1 MGDAVTQAIPVPSA
15 PAIIPAAQYVTAQE
29 LAQYQS
35 IEDVPYPLQAM
46 ETVMVYIDS
55 NGNITHLNG
64 PLAGKEGVTFW
75 ENLKGEH
82 HLFFEQVTVEG
93 AYMLGGL
100 IDRTNYLIRKINF
113 RVHIGSPG
121 MNNITYRMCED
132 RWWAGQD
139 EINGGWF
146 GVFTR
151 YSGWRWIQ
159 VWPAKTVETA
169 QKRDPVA
176 YDNNQSIWD
185 VDWIAP
191 LPYYSKPAVTTQT
204 WKASNAGPADADGF
218 YHGVIAVPNRGD
230 MATPVR
236 YLVTGASS
244 GTCYVQDNN
253 SSTMVKVGPIEEADG
268 DVLIDTDPTHKTVI
282 CQSDPYDQG
291 FYNAQQASGLL
302 NYFLQ
307 AVGTPAH
314 EALWL
319 RVGYLRFTNVI
330 PPYSVVHLKVA
341 HNNPN
346 AQIAAQLPQRF
357 KRSR

>member
-1 MGDAVTQAIPVPSA
+1 MTQAIAIPTA
-15 PAIIPAAQYVTAQE
+15 PAIIPAAQWVTPDV
-29 LAQYQS
+29 LAQYQT
-35 IEDVPYPLQAM
+35 IEDLPYPLQAM
-46 ETVMVYIDS
+46 ETIMVFIDN
-55 NGNITHLNG
+55 NGNVFHLNG
-64 PLAGKEGVTFW
+64 PLAGTEGVTFY

-113 RVHIGSPG
+113 RVHIGNPG
-121 MNNITYRMCED
+121 MNNMTYRMCED

-151 YSGWRWIQ
+151 YSGWRWLQ
-159 VWPAKTVETA
+159 VWPQKTVETQ

-176 YDNNQSIWD
+176 YDNNQAIWD

-191 LPYYSKPAVTTQT
+191 IPYYSKPAITTVNWRAAT
-204 WKASNAGPADADGF
+204 AGPADANGF
-218 YHGVIAVPNRGD
+218 YHGTIAVPNRAD

-236 YLVTGASS
+236 YLVTGAND
-244 GTCYVQDNN
+244 GICYVQDN
-253 SSTMVKVGPIEEADG
+253 SLDRMVKVGPIEPSDG
-268 DVLIDTDPTHKTVI
+268 DVLIDTDPTHKTVL
-282 CQSDPYDQG
+282 CHNDPYDVG
-291 FYNAQQASGLL
+291 FYDKQRQSGLL
-302 NYFLQ
+302 NFFLQ
-307 AVGTPAH
+307 SITTPSH
-314 EALWL
+314 NALWL
-319 RVGYLRFTNVI
+319 RVGYVRFLGVVQ
-330 PPYSVVHLKVA
+330 PYSVAHLKVM

-346 AQIAAQLPQRF
+346 AEIAVQLPQRY